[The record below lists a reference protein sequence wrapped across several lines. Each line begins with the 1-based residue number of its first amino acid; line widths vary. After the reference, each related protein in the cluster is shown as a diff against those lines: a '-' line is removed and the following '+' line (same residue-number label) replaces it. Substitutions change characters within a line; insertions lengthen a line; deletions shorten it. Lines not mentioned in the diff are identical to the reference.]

1 MADVGK
7 RIDQLPEAGAISDND
22 LIPIEQGSTAKKL
35 SGAQFK
41 RYART
46 AVDALGWLGQT
57 LEAGQPISVS
67 KQTIDGVP
75 TIVIGIPTPRDGK
88 DGEDGKDGRDGTDS
102 GKIQPLV
109 VFDAE
114 TDESKKYYSAVMH
127 IDANGKPTMIY
138 EQTAGDPTVWGD
150 MRKGDYDRDGDV
162 LTAGG
167 IKAYIDARLDEIDAA
182 LQAVIGGG
190 Y

>member
-1 MADVGK
+1 MADTGK
-7 RIDQLPEAGAISDND
+7 RIDQLPEAGQIGDND
-22 LIPIEQGSTAKKL
+22 LIPMEQGSTAKKL
-35 SGAQFK
+35 PGYRFKEYAQ
-41 RYART
+41 T
-46 AVDALGWLGQT
+46 AIDSLTWLGET
-57 LEAGQPISVS
+57 LAAGQPITVE
-67 KQTIDGVP
+67 KRNIEGTP
-75 TIVIGIPTPRDGK
+75 TIVIGIPAPRDGV
-88 DGEDGKDGRDGTDS
+88 DGQDGRDGRDGADS

-114 TDESKKYYSAVMH
+114 TDASKKYYSAVMH
-127 IDANGKPTMIY
+127 IDAAGKPTMVY

-150 MRKGDYDRDGDV
+150 MRKVDYDSDGDV

-167 IKAYIDARLDEIDAA
+167 IKAYIDAKLDEIDAA